1 MAKKS
6 VLSQNAMDKLMRKA
20 GALRVADSAKQALA
34 EVLEE
39 KGLEIGAEAK
49 KYAEHAGRKT
59 VTEKDIK
66 LAKQSM
72 DS

>member
-1 MAKKS
+1 MAKKLL
-6 VLSQNAMDKLMRKA
+6 LSQNAMDKIIRQA
-20 GALRVADSAKQALA
+20 GGLRVSDSAKAALA

-39 KGLEIGAEAK
+39 KALEISREAK

-66 LAKQSM
+66 LASQSL
-72 DS
+72 

>member
-1 MAKKS
+1 MIKKS
-6 VLSQNAMDKLMRKA
+6 LLSQNAMNKLMRRA

-39 KGLEIGAEAK
+39 KGLEIGTEAK

-66 LAKQSM
+66 LAVQAI
-72 DS
+72 